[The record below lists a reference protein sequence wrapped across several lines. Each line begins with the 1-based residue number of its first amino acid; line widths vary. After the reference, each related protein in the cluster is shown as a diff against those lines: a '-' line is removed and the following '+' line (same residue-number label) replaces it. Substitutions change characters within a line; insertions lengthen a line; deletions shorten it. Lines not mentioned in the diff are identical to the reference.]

1 MPAPIMARS
10 YYEAFEVYQT
20 GAAESGRDEA
30 SSEFSRGSGVSFRD
44 EQSRRDLENERWS
57 DNSEGHSRGYGWRH
71 SGGRNEN
78 WTWGPSS
85 GGSWSGRSSGRW
97 VWVDEAPRDRGAGRY
112 ENWRWTDEGSSEASS
127 WGSGLSH
134 GRGHGVGGIP
144 GDPGELSGGL
154 GPRVHEG
161 HPGASCHGKVD
172 VEGVDPCSPMS
183 PAGHGFDRHGN
194 LPSGELSAVGDASG
208 PKDVGGEMAGER
220 KYKGK
225 PSSSYPPIFRA
236 KKGESYHD
244 WKRSV
249 SFWLGGEGGQI
260 PVELIGPR
268 IMVQLR
274 DRASQLV
281 KHLNNE
287 DVNCPGGMARIFQV
301 LEKSPLV
308 RQLDKHR
315 IDQHRKKL
323 MNLTR
328 YPHESL
334 ESYVTRGS
342 IYRSQL
348 VSLDNSLEM
357 GEKFYVGHL
366 LDHARLSRKDR
377 VFIRTRAGVESE
389 ENVTNAMIELSAE
402 LEGESGCPIGQSE
415 PNLAGV
421 NGDEHLVQRESS
433 FNHRKNNYRGALAA
447 ENLDAVS
454 EGGMEDTLSLCGEP
468 GEESFDEDAPPEL
481 VEAEKEAFA
490 LQFRAKQRMAE
501 VKKMRNFYKKQ
512 DPEQRRRQ
520 LAEKMKNTHCHN
532 CGELGHWSREC
543 PKSKAQNGQQTLVA
557 GHWKKSRT
565 KTRGDD
571 GLQSQRDAK
580 PCLSVSEEAE
590 WDLLASLCSVSNP
603 KLGAGESYMALTA
616 GLQTWDRADRV
627 FGADHHGV
635 LWCMDELASAV
646 ILDLGCMRSV
656 CGVKWANQLI
666 RKWKD
671 EKRWLRVESEEETFR
686 FGNGQTLKSRFNIQ
700 FVATFAQKPVVLMFS
715 VVDGECPPLLSRP
728 ACTQLGAVFDCT
740 SHTLSSRRLKVK
752 AYGMRQSQGG
762 HYLMNIEEF
771 HVMQHVIEI
780 PEDYKMPE
788 SCEAVIWDE
797 GCQQDVCVAGFSADS
812 SDSDSDAQV
821 DGTHR
826 APSLPGMRRLW
837 SSDSRVSGSDQWRCN
852 GGGRDGCMEPDERDL
867 HRPESGRTKSSRGS
881 EGHSGDGSLRGT
893 QRGDTACSNSKGQ
906 GKECSKELGS
916 GCDEQLSG
924 MGSGITGGDHPILRH
939 GERRVP
945 AHPAG
950 ARDAEEKEREES
962 GASSQ
967 IPGQAWREGSTHG
980 GTSKLSQ
987 SLALLEPRGGSES
1000 GSQCEGEDVH
1010 VFVEEDAVAVEGEE
1024 GGGKN
1029 LSRSDL
1035 EEESPLAGYPH
1046 GQRSGSPLGTYGGHA
1061 EADVDSQSLGADV
1074 TDEEM
1079 ETVKEKIGRPRR
1091 GLTQQMKKAV
1101 LCALAVLALV
1111 QGVGKWE
1118 TKYTVLE
1125 VFAGKATITSVA
1137 LTREGWKAYEPVDI
1151 LLGGTSHDLANKKN
1165 REALLEA
1172 VRRWEPDLVVMTPP
1186 CGPWSLWP
1194 NQAADMEAL
1203 AEKRRLQLP
1212 FWKLVADIWEEQTK
1226 HGRLAMTE
1234 QPETSEALNLSYM
1247 LNRKEVHRV
1256 IVDQCQFGLKD
1267 PVSHLFYRKAT
1278 ALDVNNKMWADQL
1291 AQVKRCNHA
1300 PSQHEQVKGTVKY
1313 EGQWHKRS
1321 ELAGR
1326 WPAAL
1331 ASHVLSTAEKVL
1343 SGTLSPQPERIKLH
1357 EPCGG
1362 DQWFVHAVEEVVTP
1376 EEALRNQLKEIGGE
1390 RYDFVTFEGQARALP
1405 RRIRSMLAHLHV
1417 TMGHLSN
1424 ERLARML
1431 SLAGGSR
1438 QILLGVHNMR
1448 CQVCA
1453 MVKPPSSKPQV
1464 SYNKPSNFNQR
1475 ISGDCFHV
1483 WDIKNLRYTICHFID
1498 ELTDYQ
1504 VGDITFDP
1512 ISEWT
1517 ARVLRDKWYG
1527 VFGTPDVLVTD
1538 GGKEFC
1544 GALARLNDMCG
1555 VQHEVVPDQAK
1566 WRMGH
1571 AERHGALVKIIM
1583 MKIITALRIE
1593 TMEEMKWTLTYALA
1607 AKNRMCNAGGMSP
1620 LQAVTGRNSPLP
1632 ASLMAQLYSGKM
1644 KFRLNQ
1650 ELTRDEALRRA
1661 ERIRAAAV
1669 EACHWVDAH
1678 EGLRKA
1684 LNARS
1689 RPPKFEGLKE
1699 GTCVYVYEPPTSR
1712 KGLARRMQDDVSWNG
1727 PGVIVCVE
1735 KDQNI
1740 PHRVWVRI
1748 RSKVKAYPLEKI
1760 RLATADEM
1768 VSAEFIVGA
1777 LREVEGEL
1785 EEGRLKVVE
1794 QERVKDTRR
1803 EQRMKQLKDG
1813 RKSPAAAPTTPAQAK
1828 ALASP
1833 STPAAAAPK
1842 TPAQTKALVSPSTPA
1857 AAAPKTPVQTKV
1869 QPPVMKQ
1876 VPTAHGGRTEEPP
1889 PSPDELEM
1897 TLMELA
1903 RHRSAVE
1910 EPRPKAKKQTPSAA
1924 IAPGRKTEEPRP
1936 GRGAPHTAQA
1946 QASASAAAPSQ
1957 PHEVAVPPSLTSSED
1972 DEAARQRWEARRE
1985 MQHDVPQAL
1994 RRDKKGALEEEE
2006 EEVEP
2011 HLLPFVKKQKLFQDM
2026 QGKKGEA
2033 STMAQ
2038 AELRSELEDMWRK
2051 LKVTRKRMR
2060 WAEKEIGRRKASKAK
2075 HSIFHVAWDI
2085 DTFQQKE
2092 SRLKEMQQLLQEAEV
2107 FGAQWRNGN
2116 GAWEEE
2122 ILRQKKERIEAEQ
2135 QMSVEI
2141 SQVITGKQRLEY
2153 QWNKL
2158 DAAWQAAYQQPLLKA
2173 VRVYF
2178 EHEALEGVKED
2189 AMIDPRKIL
2198 NSRFVLTNKG
2208 EENLEGAEL
2217 KARWILG
2224 GHKDPELGNHPT
2236 LAPTSSLLGHNLLN
2250 FVAVQMG
2257 WTVYYEDVSAAFLQ
2271 GKPLPRE
2278 REVYVRLPGGYPEY
2292 VKDEIRKLL
2301 GAGFRVDLLRLLKGG
2316 FGLAESPRLWYLEYK
2331 ATLKELGLWELKL
2344 VPGMFRAFHPNGELR
2359 AVVCIHVDDTRYAGD
2374 STAQELWDELHKRLK
2389 FGALRKATDG
2399 WQKFCGR
2406 WERQDPQTFEFYYS
2420 MNEYVKKNPE
2430 ISKGTIEFNGKVLT
2444 ESIKKEIGSLLGQIS
2459 WAGRQGRPDLMY
2471 GVSHCQQLAG
2481 LGDPEAIVWLK
2492 RLLQRARQSMEIKI
2506 SQLGCG
2512 LDEVIV
2518 VSASD
2523 AAFAA
2528 QPRQGSQ
2535 GGVTCLIGHPKIL
2548 QQKAPTVILETQSVR
2563 INRVVRCSMSAELSM
2578 AATAFEHGD
2587 FTRAVMAELLDHQFS
2602 LQDWKW
2608 FSSKWKHYLVI
2619 DAKTGYDVLNNE
2631 GVTADRKIM
2640 IDAAVLREA
2649 MTELSCENYVRWM
2662 PGKEMISDGLT
2673 KWNGNGVLE
2682 KVMKTGEWS
2691 LVDTPEAQELREAAA
2706 MRKRVYEAKKKQS
2719 PEQ

>member
-1 MPAPIMARS
+1 
-10 YYEAFEVYQT
+10 
-20 GAAESGRDEA
+20 
-30 SSEFSRGSGVSFRD
+30 
-44 EQSRRDLENERWS
+44 
-57 DNSEGHSRGYGWRH
+57 
-71 SGGRNEN
+71 
-78 WTWGPSS
+78 
-85 GGSWSGRSSGRW
+85 
-97 VWVDEAPRDRGAGRY
+97 
-112 ENWRWTDEGSSEASS
+112 
-127 WGSGLSH
+127 
-134 GRGHGVGGIP
+134 
-144 GDPGELSGGL
+144 
-154 GPRVHEG
+154 
-161 HPGASCHGKVD
+161 
-172 VEGVDPCSPMS
+172 
-183 PAGHGFDRHGN
+183 
-194 LPSGELSAVGDASG
+194 
-208 PKDVGGEMAGER
+208 
-220 KYKGK
+220 
-225 PSSSYPPIFRA
+225 
-236 KKGESYHD
+236 
-244 WKRSV
+244 
-249 SFWLGGEGGQI
+249 
-260 PVELIGPR
+260 
-268 IMVQLR
+268 
-274 DRASQLV
+274 
-281 KHLNNE
+281 
-287 DVNCPGGMARIFQV
+287 
-301 LEKSPLV
+301 
-308 RQLDKHR
+308 
-315 IDQHRKKL
+315 
-323 MNLTR
+323 
-328 YPHESL
+328 
-334 ESYVTRGS
+334 
-342 IYRSQL
+342 
-348 VSLDNSLEM
+348 
-357 GEKFYVGHL
+357 
-366 LDHARLSRKDR
+366 
-377 VFIRTRAGVESE
+377 
-389 ENVTNAMIELSAE
+389 
-402 LEGESGCPIGQSE
+402 
-415 PNLAGV
+415 
-421 NGDEHLVQRESS
+421 
-433 FNHRKNNYRGALAA
+433 
-447 ENLDAVS
+447 
-454 EGGMEDTLSLCGEP
+454 
-468 GEESFDEDAPPEL
+468 
-481 VEAEKEAFA
+481 
-490 LQFRAKQRMAE
+490 
-501 VKKMRNFYKKQ
+501 
-512 DPEQRRRQ
+512 
-520 LAEKMKNTHCHN
+520 
-532 CGELGHWSREC
+532 
-543 PKSKAQNGQQTLVA
+543 
-557 GHWKKSRT
+557 
-565 KTRGDD
+565 
-571 GLQSQRDAK
+571 
-580 PCLSVSEEAE
+580 
-590 WDLLASLCSVSNP
+590 
-603 KLGAGESYMALTA
+603 
-616 GLQTWDRADRV
+616 
-627 FGADHHGV
+627 
-635 LWCMDELASAV
+635 
-646 ILDLGCMRSV
+646 
-656 CGVKWANQLI
+656 
-666 RKWKD
+666 
-671 EKRWLRVESEEETFR
+671 
-686 FGNGQTLKSRFNIQ
+686 
-700 FVATFAQKPVVLMFS
+700 
-715 VVDGECPPLLSRP
+715 
-728 ACTQLGAVFDCT
+728 
-740 SHTLSSRRLKVK
+740 
-752 AYGMRQSQGG
+752 
-762 HYLMNIEEF
+762 
-771 HVMQHVIEI
+771 
-780 PEDYKMPE
+780 
-788 SCEAVIWDE
+788 
-797 GCQQDVCVAGFSADS
+797 
-812 SDSDSDAQV
+812 
-821 DGTHR
+821 
-826 APSLPGMRRLW
+826 
-837 SSDSRVSGSDQWRCN
+837 
-852 GGGRDGCMEPDERDL
+852 
-867 HRPESGRTKSSRGS
+867 
-881 EGHSGDGSLRGT
+881 
-893 QRGDTACSNSKGQ
+893 
-906 GKECSKELGS
+906 
-916 GCDEQLSG
+916 
-924 MGSGITGGDHPILRH
+924 
-939 GERRVP
+939 
-945 AHPAG
+945 
-950 ARDAEEKEREES
+950 
-962 GASSQ
+962 
-967 IPGQAWREGSTHG
+967 
-980 GTSKLSQ
+980 
-987 SLALLEPRGGSES
+987 
-1000 GSQCEGEDVH
+1000 
-1010 VFVEEDAVAVEGEE
+1010 
-1024 GGGKN
+1024 
-1029 LSRSDL
+1029 
-1035 EEESPLAGYPH
+1035 
-1046 GQRSGSPLGTYGGHA
+1046 
-1061 EADVDSQSLGADV
+1061 
-1074 TDEEM
+1074 
-1079 ETVKEKIGRPRR
+1079 
-1091 GLTQQMKKAV
+1091 MKKAV

-1111 QGVGKWE
+1111 QGVGRWE

-1125 VFAGKATITSVA
+1125 VFAGKATLTSVA

-1151 LLGGTSHDLANKKN
+1151 LLGGTSHDLADKKN

-1186 CGPWSLWP
+1186 CGPWSLWQ
-1194 NQAADMEAL
+1194 NQAEDMEAL
-1203 AEKRRLQLP
+1203 AEKRRLHLP
-1212 FWKLVADIWEEQTK
+1212 FWKLVADIWEEQTR

-1313 EGQWHKRS
+1313 QGQWHKRS

-1362 DQWFVHAVEEVVTP
+1362 DQWFVHAIEEVVTP

-1405 RRIRSMLAHLHV
+1405 RRVRSMLAHLHV

-1632 ASLMAQLYSGKM
+1632 ASLMAQLYRGKM

-1684 LNARS
+1684 LDARS

-1712 KGLARRMQDDVSWNG
+1712 KGLARRMQDDVSWSG

-1735 KDQNI
+1735 KDQNV
-1740 PHRVWVRI
+1740 PHKVWVRI

-1794 QERVKDTRR
+1794 QERVRDTRR

-1813 RKSPAAAPTTPAQAK
+1813 RKSPAAAPNTPTQAK

-1842 TPAQTKALVSPSTPA
+1842 TPAQTKALVAPSTPA
-1857 AAAPKTPVQTKV
+1857 VAAPKTPVQAKA
-1869 QPPVMKQ
+1869 QPPATKHVS
-1876 VPTAHGGRTEEPP
+1876 TAHGGKTEEPP
-1889 PSPDELEM
+1889 PPPDELEM

-1903 RHRSAVE
+1903 KHRSAVE
-1910 EPRPKAKKQTPSAA
+1910 EPRPKAKKQAPPATST
-1924 IAPGRKTEEPRP
+1924 PGRKTEEPRP
-1936 GRGAPHTAQA
+1936 GRGAPHTGQA
-1946 QASASAAAPSQ
+1946 QASASAAAAPSQ

-1994 RRDKKGALEEEE
+1994 GREKKNVLEE

-2011 HLLPFVKKQKLFQDM
+2011 HLLPFVKKQKLFQEM

-2075 HSIFHVAWDI
+2075 HSIFHVAWST
-2085 DTFQQKE
+2085 DTFRQKE
-2092 SRLKEMQQLLQEAEV
+2092 SRLNEIQQMLQEAEV

-2135 QMSVEI
+2135 QMPVKTPQI
-2141 SQVITGKQRLEY
+2141 ITGKQRLEY

-2292 VKDEIRKLL
+2292 VKEEIRKLL

-2406 WERQDPQTFEFYYS
+2406 WERQDPRTFEFYYS
-2420 MNEYVKKNPE
+2420 MDEYVKKIPE
-2430 ISKGTIEFNGKVLT
+2430 ISKVTVEFNGKILT
-2444 ESIKKEIGSLLGQIS
+2444 DPIKKEIGSLLGQIS
-2459 WAGRQGRPDLMY
+2459 CAGRQGRPDLMY

-2492 RLLQRARQSMEIKI
+2492 RLLQRARQSMEVKI
-2506 SQLGCG
+2506 GQLGCG

-2528 QPRQGSQ
+2528 QPRHGSQ
-2535 GGVTCLIGHPKIL
+2535 GGVTCLIGHPQIL
-2548 QQKAPTVILETQSVR
+2548 QQKAPAVILETQSVR

-2619 DAKTGYDVLNNE
+2619 DAKTSYDVLNNE

-2649 MTELSCENYVRWM
+2649 MTERSCENYVRWM
-2662 PGKEMISDGLT
+2662 PGKEMISDALT

-2682 KVMKTGEWS
+2682 RVMKTGEWS

>member
-377 VFIRTRAGVESE
+377 VFIRTRAGVESD

-700 FVATFAQKPVVLMFS
+700 FAATFAQKPVVLMFS

-752 AYGMRQSQGG
+752 AYDMRQSQGG

-837 SSDSRVSGSDQWRCN
+837 SSDSRVSGSDQRRCN

-1186 CGPWSLWP
+1186 CGPWSLWQ

-1226 HGRLAMTE
+1226 QGRLAMTE

>member
-1 MPAPIMARS
+1 
-10 YYEAFEVYQT
+10 
-20 GAAESGRDEA
+20 
-30 SSEFSRGSGVSFRD
+30 
-44 EQSRRDLENERWS
+44 
-57 DNSEGHSRGYGWRH
+57 
-71 SGGRNEN
+71 
-78 WTWGPSS
+78 
-85 GGSWSGRSSGRW
+85 
-97 VWVDEAPRDRGAGRY
+97 
-112 ENWRWTDEGSSEASS
+112 
-127 WGSGLSH
+127 
-134 GRGHGVGGIP
+134 
-144 GDPGELSGGL
+144 
-154 GPRVHEG
+154 
-161 HPGASCHGKVD
+161 
-172 VEGVDPCSPMS
+172 MS

-700 FVATFAQKPVVLMFS
+700 FVATFAQKPVALMFS

-837 SSDSRVSGSDQWRCN
+837 SSDSRVSGSDQRRCN

-1186 CGPWSLWP
+1186 CGPWSLWQ

-1226 HGRLAMTE
+1226 QGRLAMTE

-1650 ELTRDEALRRA
+1650 ELMRDEALRRA

-1994 RRDKKGALEEEE
+1994 RRDKKGALEEEEE

-2420 MNEYVKKNPE
+2420 MNEYVKKKPE

>member
-837 SSDSRVSGSDQWRCN
+837 SSDSRVSGSDQRRCN

-1186 CGPWSLWP
+1186 CGPWSLWQ

-1226 HGRLAMTE
+1226 QGRLAMTE

-2006 EEVEP
+2006 EVEP

-2420 MNEYVKKNPE
+2420 MNEYVKKIPE